1 MQELTELDRIHLVL
15 ALQRH
20 TSKQKLARQVRG
32 GLGERL
38 PSCEHERPVPQWVP
52 AWDDRLA
59 VTYSRKLA
67 FVIPPCLVFQQI
79 QLHSSFHLVWFSSK
93 YSCILHSIYRKL
105 SGWTTW

>member
-38 PSCEHERPVPQWVP
+38 LSCEHERPVPQWVP

-79 QLHSSFHLVWFSSK
+79 KLHSSLHLQETEWVDDLVKLVKRESQHSK
-93 YSCILHSIYRKL
+93 LTR
-105 SGWTTW
+105 